1 MKLLTLILAAVLN
14 PGNAFLQPL
23 QPRDSILV
31 ADQFRYGF
39 ELEDVTEGTPLAL
52 PEFKLEKDTPLEI
65 LGKWQLDSTRVSK
78 RKEQPARYNIKGSI
92 VLTAF
97 MGGTYELPDIPVL
110 VGTDTLVFK
119 APAEPL
125 EVKELPVDME
135 TFQAHDIKNQVKV
148 PYTLVE
154 LFPWIYGIGLG
165 LMSLAALIL
174 WLKYRKKKEQE
185 KINAEPAH
193 IRALR
198 ELDKFRGDK
207 YWKADQQKAFYSGVT
222 DALRQYMVSRYGV
235 GALEMTTAE
244 IFEDLKGCDIPED
257 LLQEMKDLFERADF
271 VKFAKFTAT
280 DEENAK
286 VLPQAVRFVTT
297 TYQTELEEE
306 SKDVL

>member
-1 MKLLTLILAAVLN
+1 MKLLTLILAVVLN
-14 PGNAFLQPL
+14 PGNTFLQPL
-23 QPRDSILV
+23 QQRDSILV

-52 PEFKLEKDTPLEI
+52 PKFQVEKDVPLEI
-65 LGKWQLDSTRVSK
+65 LGEWQLDSTRVSK
-78 RKEQPARYNIKGSI
+78 RREQPARYNIKCSI

-97 MGGTYELPDIPVL
+97 MGGNYTLPDMKVL

-135 TFQAHDIKNQVKV
+135 TFQPHDIKDQVKV

-174 WLKYRKKKEQE
+174 WLVYRKKKEQD

-222 DALRQYMVSRYGV
+222 DALRRYMVSRYGV

-257 LLQEMKDLFERADF
+257 LYLEMKDLFERADF